1 MKTEKEYY
9 GVLQDIC
16 KQEKITVIIVTH
28 NLAINEMADKVIFM
42 KNGRIEKIEQN
53 KRPKLAK
60 ELMW

>member
-1 MKTEKEYY
+1 MEMEKEYY

-16 KQEKITVIIVTH
+16 NQEKITVIIVTH

-53 KRPKLAK
+53 KRPKLAR

>member
-42 KNGRIEKIEQN
+42 KNGGIEKVELN
-53 KRPKLAK
+53 KTVKKAK
-60 ELMW
+60 DLVW

>member
-1 MKTEKEYY
+1 MKMEKEYY
-9 GVLQDIC
+9 GGLQDIC
-16 KQEKITVIIVTH
+16 NQEKITVIIVTH